1 MVLKG
6 VLNNGLQNSL
16 NAYSSEWI
24 QCIGEV
30 KGWMLRCPA
39 VAVVAVVVVAM
50 VVVVVAIWDRPVSVI
65 NPSWGRS
72 SGRIKTRPKVGIT
85 GSRSSVDISAL
96 EQSDPGRFLT
106 PRPGI
111 STNRVTAHSSENG
124 QIATSRKEKENN
136 NNFCQK

>member
-1 MVLKG
+1 
-6 VLNNGLQNSL
+6 
-16 NAYSSEWI
+16 
-24 QCIGEV
+24 
-30 KGWMLRCPA
+30 MLRCPA
-39 VAVVAVVVVAM
+39 VVVVVVVVVAM
-50 VVVVVAIWDRPVSVI
+50 AVVVVVVAIWNRPVSVI

-85 GSRSSVDISAL
+85 GSRSSVDISAWL

-124 QIATSRKEKENN
+124 QIATSS
-136 NNFCQK
+136 

>member
-1 MVLKG
+1 MVLEGAQQRPTKC
-6 VLNNGLQNSL
+6 LNTSEVNGFSV
-16 NAYSSEWI
+16 Y
-24 QCIGEV
+24 GEV
-30 KGWMLRCPA
+30 RGWMLRCPA
-39 VAVVAVVVVAM
+39 VVVAV

-124 QIATSRKEKENN
+124 QIATSSKKEKENN

>member
-1 MVLKG
+1 MVLEGAQQRPTKC
-6 VLNNGLQNSL
+6 L
-16 NAYSSEWI
+16 NASEVNGFSVY
-24 QCIGEV
+24 GEV

-39 VAVVAVVVVAM
+39 VVVVV

-124 QIATSRKEKENN
+124 QIATSR
-136 NNFCQK
+136 